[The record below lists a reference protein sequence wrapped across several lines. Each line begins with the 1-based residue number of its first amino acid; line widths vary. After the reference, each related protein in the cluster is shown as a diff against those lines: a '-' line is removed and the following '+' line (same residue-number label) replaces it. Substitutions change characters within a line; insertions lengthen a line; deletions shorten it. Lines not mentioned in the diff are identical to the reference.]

1 MQRLETHNKQSCAT
15 RSGSE
20 PKNYKVEINL
30 AINQRNRLETFLT
43 KLQLKASKQLAAVIL
58 RGEANRRITREGAGR
73 ERRCQLQ
80 AVAIFAGGL
89 DEMELSVDS
98 AMIMTQPLLDIQ
110 LAFH

>member
-1 MQRLETHNKQSCAT
+1 M
-15 RSGSE
+15 
-20 PKNYKVEINL
+20 EINL

-58 RGEANRRITREGAGR
+58 RGEASRRITREGAGR
-73 ERRCQLQ
+73 EQRCQLQ

-110 LAFH
+110 VAFH